1 MLSDLIGV
9 KRGNMGLST
18 KMWGEGQRGGGGGG
32 GGGCFDSKKK

>member
-18 KMWGEGQRGGGGGG
+18 KMWGEGQRGGGWGWGGRV
-32 GGGCFDSKKK
+32 FR